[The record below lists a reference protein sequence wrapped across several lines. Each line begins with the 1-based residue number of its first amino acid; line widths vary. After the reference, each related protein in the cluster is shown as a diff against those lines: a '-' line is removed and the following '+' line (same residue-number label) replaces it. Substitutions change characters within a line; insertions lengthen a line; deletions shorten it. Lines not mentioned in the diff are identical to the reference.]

1 MKMRRPAMKRL
12 RLEEERS
19 LSNQLMCRRQQQQR
33 QQQQQQQQQ
42 TAFPSVFVSEIRSDS
57 KRLASIA

>member
-1 MKMRRPAMKRL
+1 MKRL

-19 LSNQLMCRRQQQQR
+19 LSNQLMCRRQQQR